1 MVEIKTAVKFLD
13 IFWSIVCGY
22 ITLDFLS
29 ISALNAVGGITYVM
43 SEIDNAIKVA
53 MAFSGL
59 LYFLARFIN
68 YSFTSYVNYKMK
80 LEELKIKIEEAKI
93 KQEQSFMMN
102 RSNFKAKW
110 EEEFIDKF
118 DVEPLDK
125 TVQKNIVIGYLSDKY
140 NNNNKKE

>member
-1 MVEIKTAVKFLD
+1 MVEIKTAIRFLD

-22 ITLDFLS
+22 LTLDFFA
-29 ISALNAVGGITYVM
+29 ISAVNAAGGITYVM

-53 MAFSGL
+53 MAFAGL

-68 YSFTSYVNYKMK
+68 YSFTAYVNYQMK

-102 RSNFKAKW
+102 RANFKAKW

-118 DVEPLDK
+118 DIEPLDK
-125 TVQKNIVIGYLSDKY
+125 SVQKNIVIGYLSDKY
-140 NNNNKKE
+140 NDKKE